1 MSCIV
6 FIADRF
12 FTTEPPGKPHITVG
26 SPQVFIGK
34 DPDAGKIEGKRRR
47 GRQRMRQLDGI
58 TDSMDRSL
66 SKLWETVQDRGSW
79 CAAVHGVAKSQTW
92 LRDWTATTAT
102 TTTTKSSLA
111 LARDISP
118 VPRGPLYRILT
129 AWKQL
134 SPKVRALTENE
145 MRRKPH
151 TFYNLM
157 SEVIFSV
164 LLQVTVFNSHLMK
177 GYCLS
182 NRNWRWWGGVL
193 GAT

>member
-1 MSCIV
+1 MLGRLR
-6 FIADRF
+6 AKREGGDRRWDSWVASL
-12 FTTEPPGKPHITVG
+12 TQWTGVWVNSGRQWRTG
-26 SPQVFIGK
+26 
-34 DPDAGKIEGKRRR
+34 DPDVLQFMGL
-47 GRQRMRQLDGI
+47 QRVRHDLGTEQQQQQQWQQQ
-58 TDSMDRSL
+58 SL
-66 SKLWETVQDRGSW
+66 HL
-79 CAAVHGVAKSQTW
+79 
-92 LRDWTATTAT
+92 L
-102 TTTTKSSLA
+102 

-118 VPRGPLYRILT
+118 VPCGPLYRILT
-129 AWKQL
+129 AWKLL
-134 SPKVRALTENE
+134 SPKVGALTENE